1 MSMKALAL
9 YKKRLLKKI
18 NAIEVIEHRE
28 EEGRKLLERASRFS
42 CVISAGIACT
52 KFEKK
57 IM

>member
-28 EEGRKLLERASRFS
+28 EEVESFWNVLRGSHA
-42 CVISAGIACT
+42 
-52 KFEKK
+52 
-57 IM
+57 